1 MLPNEAT
8 IKATHSGNLPFG
20 LKLSQRGTN
29 ALVFPGLSN
38 ESLLSIGQLCD
49 DNCVAIFTKNR
60 VYVVKDNDL
69 IMHGP
74 RNRTDN
80 LWDIQLPA
88 HQRDKIQAA
97 PTTSCLSYIITKD
110 KTKSDLARYLHA
122 TAFSPRISTFSKA
135 IRNGNFV
142 TWPGIENLN
151 FEKLIGTTI
160 ASELGHL
167 DQERKNLQSTKVRS
181 EEEDDFFPSVIEDKT
196 YNIFC
201 KISSAQQKM
210 KAYTDLTGRFPH
222 KSSRGNEYLFTM
234 YDYDSNA
241 ILQVPIKNR
250 QGKVIAEA
258 FTACYDKL
266 TKHGHVVK
274 LFVMDNECS
283 TDLQRE
289 ILKIG
294 GNYELV
300 PPYMHRRNAAEVAIK
315 TAKNHLL
322 AGLATC
328 EPDFPISE
336 WDRLLRQCE
345 LTLNLLRSYNSK
357 KVLLRGKVIA

>member
-1 MLPNEAT
+1 M
-8 IKATHSGNLPFG
+8 
-20 LKLSQRGTN
+20 
-29 ALVFPGLSN
+29 FPGLSN

-97 PTTSCLSYIITKD
+97 PTTSCLNYIITKD

-167 DQERKNLQSTKVRS
+167 DQERKICKVQRL
-181 EEEDDFFPSVIEDKT
+181 DLRRKTIFPR
-196 YNIFC
+196 
-201 KISSAQQKM
+201 QQ
-210 KAYTDLTGRFPH
+210 
-222 KSSRGNEYLFTM
+222 
-234 YDYDSNA
+234 
-241 ILQVPIKNR
+241 
-250 QGKVIAEA
+250 
-258 FTACYDKL
+258 
-266 TKHGHVVK
+266 
-274 LFVMDNECS
+274 
-283 TDLQRE
+283 
-289 ILKIG
+289 
-294 GNYELV
+294 
-300 PPYMHRRNAAEVAIK
+300 
-315 TAKNHLL
+315 
-322 AGLATC
+322 
-328 EPDFPISE
+328 
-336 WDRLLRQCE
+336 
-345 LTLNLLRSYNSK
+345 
-357 KVLLRGKVIA
+357 